1 MATGLAIEGS
11 CRQNDSPAGCCQT
24 NNANSV
30 TWPPQSP
37 EAVLLGGSLHEK
49 VTGSR
54 ATAPAVDW
62 MLIRSDTHGHVDV
75 QGSRSLNQATN
86 TPAGLAAGHLNLT
99 IDAAK
104 RVNLTWNSIN
114 RPTCRA
120 SLASYLRLAHET
132 SPGQFIDT
140 NQASNQAEGLI
151 DVTVASYP
159 GSIHKPCGKLM
170 YRYKYQLQNVWPS
183 DGAIIQEVSYYKS
196 IVPCAKWGFLVK
208 SNQEGA
214 SQIRLERLD
223 HYYEAFPT
231 IERGQREDNDVTKK
245 EGYSDYVG
253 EPEHPETC
261 GAVVQIAFAKFFCY
275 TDMMGVNPRKWPIG
289 GMGGSFPN
297 IRDEPAFWKKR
308 AREQGSRTIV
318 HIWACCEE
326 PSQAY
331 FFSNP

>member
-1 MATGLAIEGS
+1 
-11 CRQNDSPAGCCQT
+11 
-24 NNANSV
+24 
-30 TWPPQSP
+30 
-37 EAVLLGGSLHEK
+37 
-49 VTGSR
+49 
-54 ATAPAVDW
+54 
-62 MLIRSDTHGHVDV
+62 
-75 QGSRSLNQATN
+75 
-86 TPAGLAAGHLNLT
+86 
-99 IDAAK
+99 
-104 RVNLTWNSIN
+104 
-114 RPTCRA
+114 
-120 SLASYLRLAHET
+120 
-132 SPGQFIDT
+132 
-140 NQASNQAEGLI
+140 
-151 DVTVASYP
+151 
-159 GSIHKPCGKLM
+159 M
-170 YRYKYQLQNVWPS
+170 YRYKYQLQNDFLS